1 MRSSRAV
8 SELTVRAITDAELP
22 AVMGCVLDVFGTD
35 PAVDPQVLERMR
47 VLVPVPRTFAAFDGS
62 ALVATASAYSLALT
76 VCGGAVVPT
85 GGLTIVTVRPTH
97 RRRGLLRRLINAHLD
112 DCRARGEALSGL
124 YASEGGIY
132 GRFGY
137 GVAVE
142 SDELA
147 VVAGDGLI
155 ESDDGAV
162 GGVWPVGLS
171 DDEALA
177 TLPAIYAAACAQRP
191 GMYARSLDW
200 WRWRRIADRPFA
212 RRGRSPRRH
221 VVVRKAGVDRG
232 YVVYRQQLAFEDGRP
247 AGAVDVEELVALD
260 ADAEAAL
267 WRHVTT
273 LDLFPRVSV
282 ANAAVDCPLPWL
294 ASDYRRVVRRRRFDT
309 LWLRIDDVT
318 AALGA
323 RRYAADGAVT
333 FVMEGGGWPHDVEPQ
348 SRWRL
353 VVEDG
358 VGTCVPAVGGVDV
371 TLDRATL
378 SSLYLGGVRA
388 TALAQGGRITGK
400 AEAIAQLDRMF
411 AWPVAPWCAEQF

>member
-1 MRSSRAV
+1 MRSSPTV
-8 SELTVRAITDAELP
+8 TELTVRAITEAELP
-22 AVMGCVLDVFGTD
+22 AVMACVLDVFGSD
-35 PAVDPQVLERMR
+35 PAADPQVLERMR
-47 VLVPVPRTFAAFDGS
+47 ALVPVPRTFAAFDGA

-76 VCGGAVVPT
+76 VCGGAIVPT

-97 RRRGLLRRLINAHLD
+97 RRRGLLRRLIAAHLAD
-112 DCRARGEALSGL
+112 SRARGEAMSGL
-124 YASEGGIY
+124 YASDGSIY

-155 ESDDGAV
+155 DASAGA
-162 GGVWPVGLS
+162 GLGLVGLG

-221 VVVRKAGVDRG
+221 VVVRGAGGDRG
-232 YVVYRQQLAFEDGRP
+232 YVVYRQQLAFDDGRP
-247 AGAVDVEELVALD
+247 AGSVDVEELVALD

-294 ASDYRRVVRRRRFDT
+294 ASDYRRVVRRRRVDT
-309 LWLRIDDVT
+309 LWLRIDDVA

-323 RRYAADGAVT
+323 RRYADDGAVMFALGDEQGVADAAT
-333 FVMEGGGWPHDVEPQ
+333 
-348 SRWRL
+348 WRL

-358 VGTCVPAVGGVDV
+358 VAACAPTTGAADV

-378 SSLYLGGVRA
+378 GSLYLGGVRA
-388 TALAQGGRITGK
+388 AALAQAGRITGQP
-400 AEAIAQLDRMF
+400 AAIALLDRMF

>member
-22 AVMGCVLDVFGTD
+22 AVMACVMDVFGTD
-35 PAVDPQVLERMR
+35 PAADPQVLERMR
-47 VLVPVPRTFAAFDGS
+47 ALVPVPRTFAAFDGA

-76 VCGGAVVPT
+76 VCGGAVVPM

-97 RRRGLLRRLINAHLD
+97 RRRGLLRRLMAAHLD

-142 SDELA
+142 SDELT

-155 ESDDGAV
+155 EPDAGPV
-162 GGVWPVGLS
+162 GDVCLAGLS

-177 TLPAIYAAACAQRP
+177 TLPAIYAAACAERP

-212 RRGRSPRRH
+212 RRGRSARRH
-221 VVVRKAGVDRG
+221 VVVRQAGVARG

-247 AGAVDVEELVALD
+247 AGSVDVEELVALD
-260 ADAEAAL
+260 ADAETAL
-267 WRHVTT
+267 WQHVTT

-309 LWLRIDDVT
+309 LWLRIDDVA

-333 FVMEGGGWPHDVEPQ
+333 LGMARDGWPRDAEPQ
-348 SRWRL
+348 ARWRL
-353 VVEDG
+353 VVTDG
-358 VGTCVPAVGGVDV
+358 VGTCTPALGDADV

-388 TALAQGGRITGK
+388 AALAQAGRIAGT
-400 AEAIAQLDRMF
+400 AEAIARLDRMF

>member
-1 MRSSRAV
+1 MRA
-8 SELTVRAITDAELP
+8 
-22 AVMGCVLDVFGTD
+22 
-35 PAVDPQVLERMR
+35 
-47 VLVPVPRTFAAFDGS
+47 LVPVPRTFAAFDGA

-97 RRRGLLRRLINAHLD
+97 RRRGLLWRLIDAHLT

-137 GVAVE
+137 GVAAE
-142 SDELA
+142 SDELT

-155 ESDDGAV
+155 DPHASPGMV
-162 GGVWPVGLS
+162 PVGLG

-191 GMYARSLDW
+191 GMYARALDW
-200 WRWRRIADRPFA
+200 WRWRRIADRPAA

-221 VVVRKAGVDRG
+221 VVARKAGVDRG
-232 YVVYRQQLAFEDGRP
+232 YVVYRQQLAFDDGRP

-260 ADAEAAL
+260 GDAEAAL
-267 WRHVTT
+267 WQHVTT

-309 LWLRIDDVT
+309 LWLRIDDVA
-318 AALGA
+318 AALSA
-323 RRYAADGAVT
+323 RRYATDGAVT
-333 FVMEGGGWPHDVEPQ
+333 FAVARSGAPHDDDPP

-358 VGTCVPAVGGVDV
+358 VGTCVPTVGDADV
-371 TLDRATL
+371 MLDRATL

-388 TALAQGGRITGK
+388 AALAQGGRITGE
-400 AEAIAQLDRMF
+400 AAAIARLERRRCY
-411 AWPVAPWCAEQF
+411 PS

>member
-1 MRSSRAV
+1 M
-8 SELTVRAITDAELP
+8 SELTVRPITDAELP
-22 AVMGCVLDVFGTD
+22 AVMGCVMDVFGND
-35 PAVDPQVLERMR
+35 PAADPQVLERMR
-47 VLVPVPRTFAAFDGS
+47 ALVPVPRTFAAFDGA
-62 ALVATASAYSLALT
+62 ALVATTSAYSLALT

-97 RRRGLLRRLINAHLD
+97 RRRGLLRRLLAAHLD
-112 DCRARGEALSGL
+112 DCRARGEAMSGL
-124 YASEGGIY
+124 YASEGAIY

-147 VVAGDGLI
+147 VVGGDGLI
-155 ESDDGAV
+155 DPHASPGRSL
-162 GGVWPVGLS
+162 VGLS

-177 TLPAIYAAACAQRP
+177 SLPAIYAAACALRP

-221 VVVRKAGVDRG
+221 VVVRNAGVDRG

-294 ASDYRRVVRRRRFDT
+294 ASDYRRVVRRRRVDT
-309 LWLRIDDVT
+309 LWLRIDDVA

-333 FVMEGGGWPHDVEPQ
+333 FVVGRGGAPAT
-348 SRWRL
+348 WRL

-358 VGTCVPAVGGVDV
+358 VGTCVPAVGGADV
-371 TLDRATL
+371 MLDRATL
-378 SSLYLGGVRA
+378 GSLYLGGVRA
-388 TALAQGGRITGK
+388 AALAQAGRITGQPD
-400 AEAIAQLDRMF
+400 AIARLDRMF

>member
-8 SELTVRAITDAELP
+8 SELTVRAITEAELP
-22 AVMGCVLDVFGTD
+22 AVMGCVMDVFGTD
-35 PAVDPQVLERMR
+35 PAADPQVLERMR
-47 VLVPVPRTFAAFDGS
+47 ALVPVPRTFAAFDGA
-62 ALVATASAYSLALT
+62 ALVATTSAYSLALT

-97 RRRGLLRRLINAHLD
+97 RRRGLLRRLIAAHLD
-112 DCRARGEALSGL
+112 DCRARGEAMSGL
-124 YASEGGIY
+124 YASDGGIY

-147 VVAGDGLI
+147 VGAGDGLI
-155 ESDDGAV
+155 DARAGA
-162 GGVWPVGLS
+162 GLTPVGLS

-191 GMYARSLDW
+191 GMYARSIDW

-221 VVVRKAGVDRG
+221 VVVRAAGVDRG
-232 YVVYRQQLAFEDGRP
+232 YVVYRQQLAFDDGRP
-247 AGAVDVEELVALD
+247 AGSADVEELVALD

-294 ASDYRRVVRRRRFDT
+294 ASDYRRVVRRRRVDT
-309 LWLRIDDVT
+309 LWLRIADVA

-333 FVMEGGGWPHDVEPQ
+333 FTMSDADDPTAA

-358 VGTCVPAVGGVDV
+358 VGVCAPAGGGADV

-388 TALAQGGRITGK
+388 AALAQAGRITGD
-400 AEAIAQLDRMF
+400 AEAIARLDRMF

>member
-1 MRSSRAV
+1 M
-8 SELTVRAITDAELP
+8 SELTVRPITDAELP
-22 AVMGCVLDVFGTD
+22 LVMGCVMDVFGND
-35 PAVDPQVLERMR
+35 PAADPQVLERMR
-47 VLVPVPRTFAAFDGS
+47 ALVPVPRTFAAFDGS

-97 RRRGLLRRLINAHLD
+97 RRRGLLRRLITAHLD

-155 ESDDGAV
+155 ESDAGPV

-177 TLPAIYAAACAQRP
+177 TLPAIYEAACAQRP

-221 VVVRKAGVDRG
+221 VVVRKAGADRG
-232 YVVYRQQLAFEDGRP
+232 YVVYRQQLAFDDGRP

-267 WRHVTT
+267 WQHVTT

-309 LWLRIDDVT
+309 LWLRIDDVA
-318 AALGA
+318 AALSA

-333 FVMEGGGWPHDVEPQ
+333 FMMEVGGSPHDVEPP

-358 VGTCVPAVGGVDV
+358 VGTCVPAVGDAEVM
-371 TLDRATL
+371 LDRATL
-378 SSLYLGGVRA
+378 SSVYLGGVRA
-388 TALAQGGRITGK
+388 AALGQGGRITGK
-400 AEAIAQLDRMF
+400 AEAIARLDRMF